1 MSSNQTISE
10 FIRAQ
15 DFCES
20 VFDGTH
26 ESPKK
31 TEIGRKL
38 VTSKHLKGNQILLD
52 EAYLISEEDFEKIS
66 ARSSVAKHD
75 LLFSMIGTVG
85 EVVVLDFDPDFAVK
99 NLGVLRAKNETDA
112 YWLYY
117 YLKSSLGR
125 EYVQQAKQG
134 STQQFIPL
142 GGLRNFPVPVL
153 GDLQFRHRQVSI
165 LRKIDEKI
173 RINQRIASTLEQ
185 IAQTIFKSWFVDFDP
200 VHAKARG
207 EHPIGMDAE
216 TAALFPDSFED
227 SDLGPI
233 PYGWQV
239 SALSE
244 FTQVPIGGL
253 WGSDEE
259 SESADFKYLCLRGT
273 DMDDLKSNTIASRI
287 PLRWNKK
294 ANVDKRQLSNC
305 DVLIGGSGAGPVGKS
320 MLWDST
326 IGDMF
331 QEEVIFSNFVKR
343 FKTENESLATFLW
356 QKLDLMHKSGE
367 IFTFV
372 NGTSVP
378 NLQDTDLLSATRV
391 AMPPIEILAKQN
403 DYVRNF
409 IRMKFTGENATL
421 EQLRDSLLP
430 RLISGE
436 LEIPAELMEA

>member
-207 EHPIGMDAE
+207 EQPVGMDAE

-227 SDLGPI
+227 SELGQI
-233 PYGWQV
+233 PMGWKVQSADELFEMSIGRTPPRKEPQWFCDGCVGVPWV
-239 SALSE
+239 SIRDMGTFGVYSGSTNEGLTKEAVEKFKVPTVPADSVLMSFKLTVGKLCITDRAVVTNEAIAHFKPNNSNALSAN
-244 FTQVPIGGL
+244 FAYL
-253 WGSDEE
+253 WLKQFDVE
-259 SESADFKYLCLRGT
+259 SLDST
-273 DMDDLKSNTIASRI
+273 SSIATAT
-287 PLRWNKK
+287 N
-294 ANVDKRQLSNC
+294 
-305 DVLIGGSGAGPVGKS
+305 SGAIRSISFLIPS
-320 MLWDST
+320 
-326 IGDMF
+326 DM
-331 QEEVIFSNFVKR
+331 VITEFNVLMNPLFSEI
-343 FKTENESLATFLW
+343 KTLTHET
-356 QKLDLMHKSGE
+356 Q
-367 IFTFV
+367 
-372 NGTSVP
+372 
-378 NLQDTDLLSATRV
+378 
-391 AMPPIEILAKQN
+391 
-403 DYVRNF
+403 
-409 IRMKFTGENATL
+409 TL
-421 EQLRDSLLP
+421 VQIRDSLLP

-436 LEIPAELMEA
+436 LEIPAELLET

>member
-1 MSSNQTISE
+1 MSFNE
-10 FIRAQ
+10 
-15 DFCES
+15 
-20 VFDGTH
+20 
-26 ESPKK
+26 
-31 TEIGRKL
+31 
-38 VTSKHLKGNQILLD
+38 
-52 EAYLISEEDFEKIS
+52 
-66 ARSSVAKHD
+66 VA
-75 LLFSMIGTVG
+75 
-85 EVVVLDFDPDFAVK
+85 
-99 NLGVLRAKNETDA
+99 
-112 YWLYY
+112 
-117 YLKSSLGR
+117 
-125 EYVQQAKQG
+125 
-134 STQQFIPL
+134 
-142 GGLRNFPVPVL
+142 L
-153 GDLQFRHRQVSI
+153 GDLVTQLKSTWKPTTQPNAQVKHYSIPAFDKGAYEIVNASEIASNKFLIPPASI
-165 LRKIDEKI
+165 LYSKLNPARPRIWRVDSVSEIESVTSTEFLVLVPKKHEDIFYIEAVLNSPHFTEVASSLVNGTSGSHQRIQPKDVLAIKIPWPESEKYRRLIGEQFLSISEKI
-173 RINQRIASTLEQ
+173 LVNKRIADILEN
-185 IAQTIFKSWFVDFDP
+185 ISQTIFRSWFVDFDP

-233 PYGWQV
+233 PYGWQM

-273 DMDDLKSNTIASRI
+273 DMDDLKSNAIASRI

-356 QKLDLMHKSGE
+356 QKLDLMHQSGE

-391 AMPPIEILAKQN
+391 AMPPIEILTKQN

-421 EQLRDSLLP
+421 ERLRDSLLP

-436 LEIPAELMEA
+436 LEIPAELLEA